1 MTLIINPTENNKMNF
16 TIIEGKQELEKK
28 YVNKNIISPDTFNE
42 IYKQVS
48 PKFYGYM
55 DWIIQQYLQKKEIK
69 EILPILD
76 QFIKYKYKI
85 KEKDINKYE
94 NLEELQKEIEIA
106 KQTKSKKE
114 TKLAGAEKVYED
126 ENVLVIIPN
135 TFEASCYYGA
145 NTKWCT
151 TSVNNPSHFKSY
163 KGQGKL
169 FYIIDKKENKKFA
182 IFSYYLFDFI
192 NLPENEYT
200 VGFDEN
206 DKDIKPDFIIK
217 KYNLNPKLFE
227 NKIINSKELAKTK
240 EGIETLLIF
249 LDVKNYIINE
259 DLTVDS
265 SNAYI
270 NGKNIKYFPFKWN
283 KIGNIFDCENN
294 YITSFENF
302 PNIVNGRFSF
312 LDNNITGNLVYYK
325 EGEKFE
331 ENYKNG
337 KKDGKYYSWHDNG
350 KLNRE
355 WNYKD
360 GNYDGKQYW
369 WYKNEKLYKEENY
382 KNGKRDGKEYW
393 WWPNGNKESETNY
406 ENGELNGKQYEWYNN
421 GKLYKE
427 ENYKNGK
434 KDGKQYRWYSNEKL
448 SCEENYKD
456 GILDGKQY
464 LWYDNGKLY
473 KEENYKN
480 GKRDGKEYWWYND
493 GGLFHEYN
501 YKNGKLITNE
511 IKSIT
516 KFKILKESIIDQP
529 QIEKNPYVWQDNK
542 LNPQIKDKIL
552 EILKDKNIDYK
563 EVYIIG
569 SITGT
574 QYTEESDI
582 DITVFSNVPIEELKK
597 YRKIFKIIN
606 SRTYFGVFPLNY
618 FFRNDKIENVI
629 KISDAIYDLIKDKWI
644 KKSETTD
651 KDYLE
656 SVLENPLKLADKIA
670 RKLDIELDEISEDV
684 IEIMDR
690 YRNKDYNVDKK
701 LENLQLEIE
710 NYVGELDEV
719 HRKRTEIFTK
729 ALEDSDFK
737 SIKKLGSANLLPW
750 NIIYKYLIKN
760 LYYKIN
766 SIFKDVLKTEEIKEK
781 EVKELFDKFVRFW
794 M

>member
-169 FYIIDKKENKKFA
+169 FYIIDKKEHYKYA

-192 NLPENEYT
+192 NLPKNEYT

-206 DKDIKPDFIIK
+206 NKDIKSDFIIK

-259 DLTVDS
+259 DLSVDVHDILLR
-265 SNAYI
+265 N
-270 NGKNIKYFPFKWN
+270 KNIKFLPFKFN
-283 KIGNIFDCENN
+283 KIKGNFEINSSNN
-294 YITSFENF
+294 LTSFENF
-302 PNIVNGRFSF
+302 PNIINGD
-312 LDNNITGNLVYYK
+312 LGIYGTNITGNLIYNKDGIKYEVNYK
-325 EGEKFE
+325 KGEK
-331 ENYKNG
+331 
-337 KKDGKYYSWHDNG
+337 
-350 KLNRE
+350 
-355 WNYKD
+355 
-360 GNYDGKQYW
+360 
-369 WYKNEKLYKEENY
+369 
-382 KNGKRDGKEYW
+382 
-393 WWPNGNKESETNY
+393 
-406 ENGELNGKQYEWYNN
+406 NGKQYSWYEN
-421 GKLYKE
+421 GKLEHEKNYKIGE
-427 ENYKNGK
+427 KNGK
-434 KDGKQYRWYSNEKL
+434 QYSWDMDGKLN
-448 SCEENYKD
+448 
-456 GILDGKQY
+456 
-464 LWYDNGKLY
+464 
-473 KEENYKN
+473 
-480 GKRDGKEYWWYND
+480 
-493 GGLFHEYN
+493 HEYN
-501 YKNGKLITNE
+501 YKNGEYNGKQYSWWSNGKINYEWNFKNGKKEGKQYTWHENGKLWYEKNYKNGELIANE

-629 KISDAIYDLIKDKWI
+629 KISDAIYDLIKNKWI

>member
-1 MTLIINPTENNKMNF
+1 VTLIINPTENNKMNF

-169 FYIIDKKENKKFA
+169 FYIIDKKEHYKFA

-259 DLTVDS
+259 DLSVDVHDILLR
-265 SNAYI
+265 N
-270 NGKNIKYFPFKWN
+270 KNIKFLPFKFN
-283 KIGNIFDCENN
+283 KIKGNFEINSSNN
-294 YITSFENF
+294 LTSFENF
-302 PNIVNGRFSF
+302 PNIINGD
-312 LDNNITGNLVYYK
+312 LGIYGTNITGNLIYNKDGIKYEVNYK
-325 EGEKFE
+325 KGEK
-331 ENYKNG
+331 
-337 KKDGKYYSWHDNG
+337 
-350 KLNRE
+350 
-355 WNYKD
+355 
-360 GNYDGKQYW
+360 
-369 WYKNEKLYKEENY
+369 
-382 KNGKRDGKEYW
+382 
-393 WWPNGNKESETNY
+393 
-406 ENGELNGKQYEWYNN
+406 NGKQYSWYEN
-421 GKLYKE
+421 GKLEHEKNYKIGE
-427 ENYKNGK
+427 KNGK
-434 KDGKQYRWYSNEKL
+434 QYSWDMDGKLN
-448 SCEENYKD
+448 
-456 GILDGKQY
+456 
-464 LWYDNGKLY
+464 
-473 KEENYKN
+473 
-480 GKRDGKEYWWYND
+480 
-493 GGLFHEYN
+493 HEYN
-501 YKNGKLITNE
+501 YKNGEYNGKQYSWWSNGKINYEWNFKNGKKEGKQYTWHENGKLWYEKNYKNGELIANE

-552 EILKDKNIDYK
+552 EILKDKNIDFK

-629 KISDAIYDLIKDKWI
+629 KISDAIYDLIKNKWI

>member
-1 MTLIINPTENNKMNF
+1 VTLIINPTENNKMNF

-169 FYIIDKKENKKFA
+169 FYIIDKKEHYKYA

-192 NLPENEYT
+192 NLPKNEYT

-206 DKDIKPDFIIK
+206 NKDIKSDFIIK

-259 DLTVDS
+259 DLSVDVHDILLR
-265 SNAYI
+265 N
-270 NGKNIKYFPFKWN
+270 KNIKFLPFKFN
-283 KIGNIFDCENN
+283 KIKGNFEINSSNN
-294 YITSFENF
+294 LTSFENF
-302 PNIVNGRFSF
+302 PNIINGD
-312 LDNNITGNLVYYK
+312 LGIYGTNITGNLIYNKDGIKYEVNYK
-325 EGEKFE
+325 KGEK
-331 ENYKNG
+331 
-337 KKDGKYYSWHDNG
+337 
-350 KLNRE
+350 
-355 WNYKD
+355 
-360 GNYDGKQYW
+360 
-369 WYKNEKLYKEENY
+369 
-382 KNGKRDGKEYW
+382 
-393 WWPNGNKESETNY
+393 
-406 ENGELNGKQYEWYNN
+406 NGKQYSWYEN
-421 GKLYKE
+421 GKLEHEKNYKIGE
-427 ENYKNGK
+427 KNGK
-434 KDGKQYRWYSNEKL
+434 QYSWDMDGKLN
-448 SCEENYKD
+448 
-456 GILDGKQY
+456 
-464 LWYDNGKLY
+464 
-473 KEENYKN
+473 
-480 GKRDGKEYWWYND
+480 
-493 GGLFHEYN
+493 HEYN
-501 YKNGKLITNE
+501 YKNGEYNGKQYSWWSNGKINYEWNFKNGKKEGKQYTWHENGKLWYEKNYKNGELIANE

-629 KISDAIYDLIKDKWI
+629 KISDAIYDLIKNKWI